1 MPGLRGFFE
10 YLQENHRS
18 HEVVSK
24 NPITQSLAQT
34 AEASSQKAR
43 ILATFMFCLHSFYLQ
58 RLSNEM
64 MNWDRSYPLIA
75 KL

>member
-1 MPGLRGFFE
+1 MPGLRSFFE

-18 HEVVSK
+18 REVVSK

-34 AEASSQKAR
+34 AEASSENAR
-43 ILATFMFCLHSFYLQ
+43 ILATYLR

-64 MNWDRSYPLIA
+64 MNWDRPIH
-75 KL
+75 

>member
-18 HEVVSK
+18 REVVSK

-34 AEASSQKAR
+34 AEASSENAR

-64 MNWDRSYPLIA
+64 MNWDCSIH
-75 KL
+75 

>member
-58 RLSNEM
+58 RLSNGNDE
-64 MNWDRSYPLIA
+64 WGSFLSLIA